1 MIVIQGLNHGLA
13 NEAPYGNL
21 IDDILIHT
29 SHLSCFEFYH
39 VKCSCNRVVDAIAKK
54 AKSGLEFQA
63 WIQDLPDDI
72 TPWLSLMSINSCFFL
87 VFVSNKAPGC

>member
-21 IDDILIHT
+21 IDDILIHA

-39 VKCSCNRVVDAIAKK
+39 VKRSCNRVVDAWAKK

-63 WIQDLPDDI
+63 WIEDLPDDI
-72 TPWLSLMSINSCFFL
+72 TPLALFD
-87 VFVSNKAPGC
+87 VH